1 MSYTENIWLFFIL
14 LFGIIL
20 VPGMDML
27 YVLTNALTGGRRAG
41 LAATAGIMSGGA
53 VHTLFGTISV
63 GVLMKLMPSLF
74 TCMLFVGAAYMAWIG
89 VSLVRSSITVSA
101 VGATLNR
108 SSWVAFRQGAV
119 TCILNP
125 KAYLFVLSVFPQFM
139 RPQYGSLWSQAMV
152 MGTMIVLTL
161 LGVYGGLAL
170 LASQSRDFLVT
181 RPTPTMFFA
190 QPPWYLFLGVAVLTV
205 WHGWQAIY
213 SNS

>member
-1 MSYTENIWLFFIL
+1 M
-14 LFGIIL
+14 
-20 VPGMDML
+20 
-27 YVLTNALTGGRRAG
+27 AGGV
-41 LAATAGIMSGGA
+41 

-63 GVLMKLMPSLF
+63 GVLMQLMPSLF
-74 TCMLFVGAAYMAWIG
+74 TGMLFVGAAYMAWIG

-108 SSWVAFRQGAV
+108 SNWVAFRQGAV

-152 MGTMIVLTL
+152 MGTMIVLTQ
-161 LGVYGGLAL
+161 LGIYGGLAL

-181 RPTPTMFFA
+181 RPGATTFVGRA
-190 QPPWYLFLGVAVLTV
+190 AGYLFLGVAVLTV
-205 WHGWQAIY
+205 WHGWRAI
-213 SNS
+213 